1 MERFSRNQD
10 GVASNSINRLR
21 LAFCLSIDFRK
32 PLPAGL
38 LDRHAAGWYT
48 KQETCTSGPGFGRSS
63 RSNAYNQTRENG
75 ESSQ

>member
-1 MERFSRNQD
+1 MEHFSRNPD
-10 GVASNSINRLR
+10 VLASQSISGLR
-21 LAFCLSIDFRK
+21 LAFCLGIDFRK

-48 KQETCTSGPGFGRSS
+48 REETCSSGPGFGRSS
-63 RSNAYNQTRENG
+63 RPKACNQTQDNG

>member
-1 MERFSRNQD
+1 MECFSQNQD
-10 GVASNSINRLR
+10 AVASSSINGLQ
-21 LAFCLSIDFRK
+21 LAFCLGIDFRN

-48 KQETCTSGPGFGRSS
+48 RKETCTSGPGFGRSS
-63 RSNAYNQTRENG
+63 RPNAYNQTRDNG